1 MEANSRPRGVLAAI
15 LTPVGRDLAPDHA
28 RLIAHARWLL
38 ENGCDGLNVLGT
50 TGEAASFSTAQRVAL
65 MEALAGSGLPLDAM
79 LVGTGAAALADATVL
94 TKTALAL
101 GFGGALVIPP
111 FYYKDVPD
119 EGTFAFYSEL
129 IERTGSSSLR
139 LYLYN
144 FPKMSGVLVSPELTG
159 RLIEAFGATIA
170 GLKDSS
176 GDMAYAAALHGA
188 YPGLDIFPSS
198 EAMLAECRR
207 AGYAGCISASANV
220 TAPYCATVWRS
231 DPRDEAPQ
239 TQVAA
244 LRGAIAAAPLIP
256 ALRFLVS
263 ELHRDAEWLR
273 AMPPLPQL
281 GESEKATLLARLRAA
296 GYAAPSGA
304 LA

>member
-1 MEANSRPRGVLAAI
+1 MKAYDCPRGVLAAI

-28 RLIAHARWLL
+28 RFIAHAGWLL
-38 ENGCDGLNVLGT
+38 ANGCDGLNVLGT

-65 MEALAGSGLPLDAM
+65 MEALAGSGLPLGAM
-79 LVGTGAAALADATVL
+79 LVGTGAAALADAILL
-94 TKTALAL
+94 TKTAIAL

-119 EGTFAFYSEL
+119 DGTFAFYSEL
-129 IERTGSSSLR
+129 IERTGSDSLR

-159 RLIEAFGATIA
+159 RLIEGFGATIA

-188 YPGLDIFPSS
+188 YPSLDIFPSS
-198 EAMLAECRR
+198 EAVLAECRR

-220 TAPYCATVWRS
+220 TAPYCATVWRGA
-231 DPRDEAPQ
+231 PDEAAQ
-239 TQVAA
+239 AQVAA
-244 LRGAIAAAPLIP
+244 LRAAIASVPLIP

-263 ELHRDAEWLR
+263 ELHHDADWLR
-273 AMPPLPQL
+273 AMPPVASLAN
-281 GESEKATLLARLRAA
+281 SERATLLGRLRAA